1 MSCELLTK
9 GRGLDC
15 NRIAGGVKYVYFGVY
30 DQFVSTNGIEVSGIV
45 QSAGEVTDIN
55 MTGSSKLY
63 RYTMPLGSA
72 SVTETITGSTENG
85 TIFYTPT
92 VNIVLNKISKA
103 DQNEIKLLGMNKVV
117 IFAEL
122 NQRVSSASLHN
133 VIIGLGVTNGMSL
146 NAGSID
152 TGAAFG
158 DRNGYTL
165 TFDGLEPIPFP
176 TLQDYTDTPFDNSG
190 WDIPGGIDVD

>member
-1 MSCELLTK
+1 MACELLTK
-9 GRGLDC
+9 GRTLDC

-45 QSAGEVTDIN
+45 QSAGEITDVN
-55 MTGSSKLY
+55 MTGGAKLY

-122 NQRVSSASLHN
+122 NQRVSSSSLHN
-133 VIIGLGVTNGMSL
+133 VLIGLGVTNGMSL